1 MLMRNSARLPT
12 EDVAAIS
19 PWSQLMRSW
28 LRVLI
33 VAGFAGAAV
42 YAVLALTP
50 ARYAATAVIRVPA
63 PAASDAVA
71 TRVAA
76 LQSKELARKV
86 VADLELTRAPAFNGA
101 HAVYDIHG
109 WLDRLSGRNAQRQ
122 SGSREEQI
130 AASLMRGLQVARG
143 SEDGSIS
150 IRVTARTPDL
160 AVRIADRLV
169 DLHYAS
175 PEPARAAEQASEL
188 DTRAAEMQ
196 RLAADV
202 AAIDAEIARLKS
214 IADGSANAQR
224 RHDLAEALKQAE
236 RERADASSRASTARS
251 FLDKGTVEAIA
262 ELQASPSLHQLIAER
277 VRVEVQKNSAERSL
291 PADHPRIR
299 DLRARLSELRWQMF
313 REATAITEGLEAELK
328 TAAGREA
335 EARARL
341 AGADARADV
350 SSPPIDTDRLTA
362 LESDAAE
369 KRAALASLTA
379 SPLTTASAA
388 PIAQSRTD
396 NVVRLAPSQA
406 IAIPA
411 FPHKAQLSLLTA
423 VTILMI
429 GFVAVIVRTLLAGNR
444 RSVVEAGFADMATT
458 ARDRADVDLGTSSLR
473 AQPFDARETTP
484 PLAAEAGALDRLV
497 GAAPEVRATAATELR
512 AAEPGQF
519 VILSTTNDTAR
530 HLAGRAMGRKG
541 YRTLLVA
548 DRIDGA
554 AEARDIIS
562 SLATAGRRSVLVDWA
577 RDGKGLAASLGV
589 PTRPGMCDLLDGR
602 ASFDDVIVRLP
613 DSEAHV
619 IAAGAPPTNPELP
632 LDADWINL
640 VLDALDEAYDHIVV
654 VAQIDEARGLFE
666 TIEGRFDAGIV
677 MSDRRAQGS
686 TINAGPGVF
695 LGFEVT
701 EIYIVQMDLAQRR
714 GAARRLKRP
723 RRQAA
728 A

>member
-1 MLMRNSARLPT
+1 MRNSARLPT
-12 EDVAAIS
+12 EEVAAIS
-19 PWSQLMRSW
+19 PWTVLMRSW

-42 YAVLALTP
+42 YTALALTP
-50 ARYAATAVIRVPA
+50 ARYVATAVIRVPT
-63 PAASDAVA
+63 PAGSDAVA
-71 TRVAA
+71 SRIAA
-76 LQSKELARKV
+76 LQSQEFARKV
-86 VADLELTRAPAFNGA
+86 VTDLDLARSPAFNGA
-101 HAVYDIHG
+101 HAVHDIRG
-109 WLDRLSGRNAQRQ
+109 WLDRLSGRNALRK
-122 SGSREEQI
+122 SGSPEEQI
-130 AASLMRGLQVARG
+130 AAALVRSLEVAPG
-143 SEDGSIS
+143 SEDGSIA

-160 AVRIADRLV
+160 AVRIADRLA
-169 DLHYAS
+169 DLHSAS
-175 PEPARAAEQASEL
+175 PQPAPSDARA
-188 DTRAAEMQ
+188 TEMS
-196 RLAADV
+196 RLETAV

-214 IADGSANAQR
+214 LADGTADAQR
-224 RHDLAEALKQAE
+224 RHDLKEALTQAE
-236 RERADASSRASTARS
+236 RERADASSRANTARG
-251 FLDKGTVEAIA
+251 FLDKGAVEAIA
-262 ELQASPSLHQLIAER
+262 ELQTSPSLHQLIAER
-277 VRVEVQKNSAERSL
+277 VRAEVQKNSAERSL

-328 TAAGREA
+328 TATGREA

-341 AGADARADV
+341 AGADSRAEAP
-350 SSPPIDTDRLTA
+350 SATIDTDRLVA

-379 SPLTTASAA
+379 SQLTTASATPTA
-388 PIAQSRTD
+388 RSRAD
-396 NVVRLAPSQA
+396 SAVRLSPSQA

-411 FPHKAQLSLLTA
+411 FPRKAQLSLLTA
-423 VTILMI
+423 VSILMI
-429 GFVAVIVRTLLAGNR
+429 GFVAVILRTLLAGNR

-473 AQPFDARETTP
+473 VQPFDARETALPST
-484 PLAAEAGALDRLV
+484 AELS
-497 GAAPEVRATAATELR
+497 APDVAIHASAATELR

-519 VILSTTNDTAR
+519 VILSTTTDAAR

-548 DRIDGA
+548 DGIDGA
-554 AEARDIIS
+554 AEARDMVS
-562 SLATAGRRSVLVDWA
+562 SLATAGRRSVLVDWS
-577 RDGKGLAASLGV
+577 RDGKGLAASLGIPV
-589 PTRPGMCDLLDGR
+589 RPGMCDLLDGR

-613 DSEAHV
+613 ESEAHV
-619 IAAGAPPTNPELP
+619 IAAGAPPANPELP

-654 VAQIDEARGLFE
+654 VAQIDEARALFE

-677 MSDRRAQGS
+677 MADRRAQGS

-714 GAARRLKRP
+714 GAARRLKRT

>member
-1 MLMRNSARLPT
+1 
-12 EDVAAIS
+12 
-19 PWSQLMRSW
+19 MRSW

-33 VAGFAGAAV
+33 VAGVAGAAV

-50 ARYAATAVIRVPA
+50 TRYAATTVIRVTA

-86 VADLELTRAPAFNGA
+86 VADLELTRAPAFNGT

-109 WLDRLSGRNAQRQ
+109 WLDRLSGRSAQRG

-130 AASLMRGLQVARG
+130 AAAMMRGLQVAPG
-143 SEDGSIS
+143 NEDGSIA

-169 DLHYAS
+169 DLHDAS
-175 PEPARAAEQASEL
+175 PEPARTTEQTGAP
-188 DTRAAEMQ
+188 DTRAAELQ
-196 RLAADV
+196 RLAADI

-214 IADGSANAQR
+214 VADGSADAQR
-224 RHDLAEALKQAE
+224 RHDLTEALKQAE
-236 RERADASSRASTARS
+236 RERAAASSRASTARG

-277 VRVEVQKNSAERSL
+277 VRVEVQKNGAERSL

-313 REATAITEGLEAELK
+313 REATAITEGLEAEAK
-328 TAAGREA
+328 TAADREA

-341 AGADARADV
+341 AGADARADT
-350 SSPPIDTDRLTA
+350 SGPPIDTDRLTA

-388 PIAQSRTD
+388 PIVRPRADS
-396 NVVRLAPSQA
+396 VVRLAPSQA

-411 FPHKAQLSLLTA
+411 FPYKAQYSLLTA
-423 VTILMI
+423 VTVLMI

-458 ARDRADVDLGTSSLR
+458 ARDRADVDLGAGSLR
-473 AQPFDARETTP
+473 TQPFDARETNL
-484 PLAAEAGALDRLV
+484 PLAAEAGAADT
-497 GAAPEVRATAATELR
+497 PIRAAATELR
-512 AAEPGQF
+512 TAEPGQF

-554 AEARDIIS
+554 AEARDIIT

-589 PTRPGMCDLLDGR
+589 PARPGMCDLLDGR

-613 DSEAHV
+613 ESEAHV
-619 IAAGAPPTNPELP
+619 IAAGAPPTHPDLP

-714 GAARRLKRP
+714 GAAARRLKRP

>member
-1 MLMRNSARLPT
+1 MRNSARLPT
-12 EDVAAIS
+12 EDIAAIS
-19 PWSQLMRSW
+19 PWTVLMRSW

-42 YAVLALTP
+42 FTALALTP
-50 ARYAATAVIRVPA
+50 ARYVATAVIGVPA

-71 TRVAA
+71 TRIAA
-76 LQSKELARKV
+76 LQSQEFARKV
-86 VADLELTRAPAFNGA
+86 VADLDLARSPAFNGA
-101 HAVYDIHG
+101 HAVHDIRG
-109 WLDRLSGRNAQRQ
+109 WLDRLSGRNPLRQ
-122 SGSREEQI
+122 AGSPDEQI
-130 AASLMRGLQVARG
+130 AAALVRSLQVAPG
-143 SEDGSIS
+143 TEDGSIT
-150 IRVTARTPDL
+150 IRVMARTPDL

-169 DLHYAS
+169 DLHNAS
-175 PEPARAAEQASEL
+175 HEPARAAEQPSTPDA
-188 DTRAAEMQ
+188 Q
-196 RLAADV
+196 RLSADI
-202 AAIDAEIARLKS
+202 AAIDAEISRLNTL
-214 IADGSANAQR
+214 ADDTADAQR
-224 RHDLAEALKQAE
+224 RHDLKEALVQAE
-236 RERADASSRASTARS
+236 RERADATSRANTARGL
-251 FLDKGTVEAIA
+251 LDKGAVEAIA
-262 ELQASPSLHQLIAER
+262 ELQTSPSLHQLIAER

-313 REATAITEGLEAELK
+313 REATAITEGLAAELK
-328 TAAGREA
+328 TATDREA

-341 AGADARADV
+341 AGADARAETLGAATD
-350 SSPPIDTDRLTA
+350 SDRLTA

-379 SPLTTASAA
+379 SQLTTASAA
-388 PIAQSRTD
+388 PTARPRAGS
-396 NVVRLAPSQA
+396 VVRLAPSHA

-423 VTILMI
+423 VSILMI
-429 GFVAVIVRTLLAGNR
+429 GFVAVIMRTLLAGNR

-458 ARDRADVDLGTSSLR
+458 ARDRADVNLGTGSLT
-473 AQPFDARETTP
+473 AQPFDARQTTS
-484 PLAAEAGALDRLV
+484 PLAAEAGAPDDAIRT
-497 GAAPEVRATAATELR
+497 GAATELR
-512 AAEPGQF
+512 VAEPGQF

-541 YRTLLVA
+541 YRTLLVT

-554 AEARDIIS
+554 AEARDMVS
-562 SLATAGRRSVLVDWA
+562 SLAIAGRRAVLVDWS
-577 RDGKGLAASLGV
+577 RDGKGLAASLGI
-589 PTRPGMCDLLDGR
+589 PARPGMCDLLDGR

-613 DSEAHV
+613 ESEAHV
-619 IAAGAPPTNPELP
+619 IAAGAPPADPERP

-654 VAQIDEARGLFE
+654 VAQIDEARTLFE

>member
-1 MLMRNSARLPT
+1 
-12 EDVAAIS
+12 
-19 PWSQLMRSW
+19 MRSW

-42 YAVLALTP
+42 YAALALTP
-50 ARYAATAVIRVPA
+50 ARYVATAVIRVPA

-76 LQSKELARKV
+76 LQSKELARRV
-86 VADLELTRAPAFNGA
+86 VADLELTRAPAFNGT
-101 HAVYDIHG
+101 HAVHDIRG
-109 WLDRLSGRNAQRQ
+109 WLDRLSGRNAQGR

-130 AASLMRGLQVARG
+130 TAALMRGLQVAPG
-143 SEDGSIS
+143 NEDGSITV
-150 IRVTARTPDL
+150 RVTARTPDL

-169 DLHYAS
+169 DLHDAS
-175 PEPARAAEQASEL
+175 PEPARTTEQTVTP

-214 IADGSANAQR
+214 VADGSADAQR
-224 RHDLAEALKQAE
+224 RHDLTEALKQAE
-236 RERADASSRASTARS
+236 RERAAASSRASTARG

-313 REATAITEGLEAELK
+313 REATAITEGLETELK
-328 TAAGREA
+328 TAADREA

-350 SSPPIDTDRLTA
+350 SSPSINTDRLIA

-379 SPLTTASAA
+379 SPLATASAA
-388 PIAQSRTD
+388 PIARPRTD
-396 NVVRLAPSQA
+396 SVIRLAPSQA

-411 FPHKAQLSLLTA
+411 FPHKAQFSLLTA
-423 VTILMI
+423 VTVLMI

-458 ARDRADVDLGTSSLR
+458 ARDRADVDLGAGSLR
-473 AQPFDARETTP
+473 TQPFDARETNL
-484 PLAAEAGALDRLV
+484 PLAAEAGAFDRSA
-497 GAAPEVRATAATELR
+497 GHAPELRAAATELR
-512 AAEPGQF
+512 TAEPGQF

-554 AEARDIIS
+554 AEARDIIT

-577 RDGKGLAASLGV
+577 RDGKGLAASLGI
-589 PTRPGMCDLLDGR
+589 PARPGMCDLLDGR

-613 DSEAHV
+613 ESEAHV
-619 IAAGAPPTNPELP
+619 IAAGAPPAHPELP